1 MPKIINL
8 FEELEYCY
16 TYSNFLDKDGLV
28 FRKSMAKYPK
38 KAQVIIKENLHAMKQ
53 GRLEIGSGHTVTNP
67 KQALSA
73 LVYPK
78 SEKGVLRYLRIKNKI
93 VFIPN
98 EK

>member
-16 TYSNFLDKDGLV
+16 TYSNFLDTDGLV

-38 KAQVIIKENLHAMKQ
+38 KAQVKIKENLHAMKQ

-67 KQALSA
+67 KQAIAIGLSE
-73 LVYPK
+73 VR
-78 SEKGVLRYLRIKNKI
+78 KGGAKVPENK
-93 VFIPN
+93 
-98 EK
+98 K